1 MFLLSGV
8 ESVTIRLDDSLVSVT
23 TILSSPYAAAVR
35 SEAEALFAKLQ
46 LFESILEEWL
56 KLQRYVYNRSP

>member
-8 ESVTIRLDDSLVSVT
+8 EAVTVRLDDSLVSVT
-23 TILSSPYAAAVR
+23 AVLSSPYAAAVR
-35 SEAEALFAKLQ
+35 TEAEALFVKLQ

-56 KLQRYVYNRSP
+56 KLQR